1 MTWRTLSGRS
11 AISAIPPALSV
22 IGPYESIAT
31 TMPVMLSNAMA
42 AMPMPYRPPSAA
54 DARMPIAMMSTGIA
68 VPSMPIASPAMML
81 VACPVCDARAMVR
94 TGQNCAPVKN
104 SVTATMSTVMTMP
117 ITAHQKR
124 LKTGWGSTP
133 LSKP

>member
-1 MTWRTLSGRS
+1 M
-11 AISAIPPALSV
+11 I
-22 IGPYESIAT
+22 
-31 TMPVMLSNAMA
+31 
-42 AMPMPYRPPSAA
+42 
-54 DARMPIAMMSTGIA
+54 STGIA

-81 VACPVCDARAMVR
+81 VACPVCEARAMVR

-124 LKTGWGSTP
+124 LNTGW
-133 LSKP
+133 SKPAEIPAVVEQHGDQQEAGECDHR